1 MAVDATLTMAKT
13 RKRTESATIVADA
26 PANRPEPRQ
35 GASPNGTPDRIAA
48 RAYELYLARGGAHG
62 SDWEDWLTAE
72 RELAGTRS
80 DTEER

>member
-1 MAVDATLTMAKT
+1 MAKT
-13 RKRTESATIVADA
+13 RKRSGSATTVADA
-26 PANRPEPRQ
+26 PIGPP
-35 GASPNGTPDRIAA
+35 PTPDPHYDVAANGQTERIAA

-72 RELAGTRS
+72 RELTGTRP